1 MNNSIVT
8 DYFKEET
15 TGIALA
21 KTLDYVFN
29 DFGSDRTANECAE
42 YLATRT
48 HHTIQQSIV
57 RGIFIF
63 LRKLA
68 SIEYYDDRN
77 EASVKAAKVAIKAID
92 DAHIGFPM
100 I

>member
-1 MNNSIVT
+1 MNNIIKE
-8 DYFKEET
+8 YFDTET
-15 TGIALA
+15 KGIALA
-21 KTLDYVFN
+21 KTLDYIFN
-29 DFGSDRTANECAE
+29 DFSCDRTANECAE

-68 SIEYYDDRN
+68 TVEYYDDRN
-77 EASVKAAKVAIKAID
+77 EASILAAKVAIKAID
-92 DAHIGFPM
+92 DAHIGFPL

>member
-1 MNNSIVT
+1 MNNIIKE
-8 DYFKEET
+8 YFDTET
-15 TGIALA
+15 KGIALA
-21 KTLDYVFN
+21 KTLDHIFN
-29 DFGSDRTANECAE
+29 DFGSDRTAKECAE

-48 HHTIQQSIV
+48 HRTIQQSIV

-92 DAHIGFPM
+92 DARIGFPM